1 MITSSLEW
9 PKKETALRRRA
20 MNLNQYP
27 DIMKMLNSITEEVS
41 QLSKA
46 EVLVRQGRKHAAE
59 EILVKVNQDIELVE
73 EYILVAALLG

>member
-1 MITSSLEW
+1 MIKNSLDW
-9 PKKETALRRRA
+9 PKKETTLRRQS

-27 DIMKMLNSITEEVS
+27 DIVKMLNSITSEVS

-46 EVLVRQGRKHAAE
+46 EVRVRAGRKHDAD

-73 EYILVAALLG
+73 EYILVAALIG